1 MNMIDKKPAA
11 LTAAAVSSPLMAEA
25 MVNVAST
32 KHMTSIKTIP
42 TGVLTTS
49 SSVPAKP
56 PFAILV
62 FKFILTPYY
71 QVSYCGS
78 YE

>member
-11 LTAAAVSSPLMAEA
+11 LTAAPVSSPLMAEA
-25 MVNVAST
+25 MLNVAST
-32 KHMTSIKTIP
+32 KHMISIKTIP

-49 SSVPAKP
+49 SIVPAKP
-56 PFAILV
+56 GDILV